1 MNTNTTIMFYN
12 GETGAA
18 GTGRLSG
25 GHWTQH
31 DTVTSIPA
39 GYTHAAAGRDTLIF
53 YEKGTGRWESGTLTD
68 GFYTRRESGDGFS
81 DSWSHVEATADTVL
95 FYDEKTGHAASG
107 RLTGGVYREVRGYG
121 DFKVGWAGIAGSADT
136 MAFAKNV
143 GHGDLPN
150 YILAFGSLTDGTYS
164 HRGEVDGVVGIEL
177 TATTD
182 SLLLRVPS
190 PSSDTYQIAKMIGG
204 TIGPVHDNGTSGH
217 WDRIG
222 RTADSL
228 FFYKNDGTAW
238 ISTLSGGSYANV
250 GALPGVSSGWS
261 IIEGGV

>member
-1 MNTNTTIMFYN
+1 MNPNTTIMFYN
-12 GETGAA
+12 GQTGAA
-18 GTGRLSG
+18 GTGVLSR
-25 GHWTQH
+25 GHWTH
-31 DTVTSIPA
+31 RDTVTAIPA
-39 GYTHAAAGRDTLIF
+39 GYTHAAASRDTLLF
-53 YEKGTGRWESGTLTD
+53 YKKGTGEWESGTFTD
-68 GFYTRRESGDGFS
+68 GLYARRESGNAFS
-81 DSWSHVEATADTVL
+81 ADWSHVEATADTVL
-95 FYDEKTGHAASG
+95 FYDENTGHAASG
-107 RLTGGVYREVRGYG
+107 HLTGGVYREVRGYD
-121 DFKVGWAGIAGSADT
+121 DFSLGWAGIAGSADT

-150 YILAFGSLTDGTYS
+150 YVLAFGSLTDGTYS
-164 HRGEVDGVVGIEL
+164 HRGEIGDAVGTDL

-182 SLLLRVPS
+182 SLLLRATS
-190 PSSDTYQIAKMIGG
+190 PSSDSYQIAKMIGG

-238 ISTLSGGSYANV
+238 TSTLSGGSYANV
-250 GALPGVSSGWS
+250 GPLPQVSSGWS